1 MDPIGAGAM
10 LQMGSDTLNDRI
22 NVGSSLITSAF
33 NIHEARQNRRFMRNM
48 SNTEMQR
55 RLEDLKKAG
64 INPLMAVGGKGLGGA
79 SVPHSAAGQAETPR
93 LSGGRGIEAMQLI
106 LQARLNDAQVE
117 DLTSAA
123 QLKKAQAGDIS
134 FMQKDRLI
142 NLQAQTLAQLAQ
154 GKLTDEQRGQLQIQA
169 RLLEA
174 QIRKLG
180 VETQT
185 SALQLEKEKLM
196 KKPYEI
202 ANELISGRKKQ
213 KSLNEPFQK
222 KEIKNDGSFGD
233 WLRKKFHKL
242 QSRKRGG
249 ASGSY

>member
-93 LSGGRGIEAMQLI
+93 LSGGRGIEAMQLM

-196 KKPYEI
+196 KKPYEL

-213 KSLNEPFQK
+213 KEPNEPFQK
-222 KEIKNDGSFGD
+222 KPITNDGSFGD
-233 WLRKKFHKL
+233 WLRKKFHRF

-249 ASGSY
+249 ASGKY